1 MGCGCLKKQNVK
13 IIASS
18 YEKIKK
24 ENTNLEGQKK
34 EEEEDRKE
42 MENEYKKIQPAV
54 KYESSSNLGDSDIQR
69 GLSKDKKDIICH
81 LEEKNGQII
90 ENNEIKI
97 ESKKTNKKN
106 LKPNF
111 FSSKNINAIKL
122 SNKSLKLENK
132 IISYNEQ
139 CKSTKKK

>member
-18 YEKIKK
+18 FEEIKK

-34 EEEEDRKE
+34 EEEEDRQE
-42 MENEYKKIQPAV
+42 MENEYKKIQPVA

-69 GLSKDKKDIICH
+69 GISKDKKDIICH
-81 LEEKNGQII
+81 LDEKNDKMI
-90 ENNEIKI
+90 ENDENQI
-97 ESKKTNKKN
+97 ENMKTNKKN
-106 LKPNF
+106 QKPNF
-111 FSSKNINAIKL
+111 FSSNNINVIKL

-139 CKSTKKK
+139 RKSTQF